1 MNQLAENKMGT
12 RPVGPLLI
20 SMALPM
26 IASMLMQA
34 LYNVVDSIFV
44 SQVSEAAL
52 TAVGLAFP
60 IQNLMIAVG
69 VGTGV
74 GVNALLSKSLGEKN
88 YEQADRAADNGIFLA
103 LVSTVVFMVLGG
115 LFSGTY
121 FRVQNVSQAVGEA
134 GTAYL
139 TIVTVVSIGVFG
151 QTMMEKL
158 LSATG
163 RTMLSMICQMVG
175 AVTNIILDPIMIFG
189 LLGCPAMG
197 VAGAAWAT
205 VIGQCLAFALGL
217 YLQQFH
223 NKEVKL
229 TLRGI
234 FRPHG
239 ATIRRIYGIGF
250 PSIAMMS
257 VGSVMTFCMNQVL
270 LVFSETATAVFGVY
284 FKLQSFVFMPVF
296 GMNNASMSIIAYNYG
311 AHNKKRMLHTY
322 RLTLIAALAIM
333 GVGLACFQIFPSEI
347 FSLFEA
353 SPETMRIGTVALRSI
368 SPCFVVAAV
377 GITNSTLFQAVN
389 RGVYSMILSLLRQ
402 LVALVPAALLISAL
416 THNLDLIWFSFPIAE
431 VFSLFVSLWMLRRVH
446 KTILDP
452 MDAEEPAAQPAAVQP
467 E

>member
-1 MNQLAENKMGT
+1 MGT

-20 SMALPM
+20 GMALPM

-44 SQVSEAAL
+44 SRVSEAAL

-88 YEQADRAADNGIFLA
+88 FEQADRAAENGIFLA
-103 LVSTVVFMVLGG
+103 LASTVVFMVLGG
-115 LFSGTY
+115 LFSGYY
-121 FRVQNVSQAVGEA
+121 FQVQKVSAAVAEA

-139 TIVTVVSIGVFG
+139 SIVTVFSIGVFG
-151 QTMMEKL
+151 QTMLEKL

-189 LLGCPAMG
+189 LLGCPALG

-205 VIGQCLAFALGL
+205 IIGQCLAFVLGL
-217 YLQQFH
+217 YLQKCH
-223 NKEVKL
+223 NKEVNL
-229 TLRGI
+229 RLRGI

-239 ATIRRIYGIGF
+239 ATIRRIYAIGF
-250 PSIAMMS
+250 PSIAMTS

-270 LVFSETATAVFGVY
+270 LIFSETATAVFGVY

-296 GMNNASMSIIAYNYG
+296 GLNNAMVPIISYNYG
-311 AHNKKRMLHTY
+311 AVRPDRMK
-322 RLTLIAALAIM
+322 
-333 GVGLACFQIFPSEI
+333 Q
-347 FSLFEA
+347 
-353 SPETMRIGTVALRSI
+353 TMRLSMLLGEG
-368 SPCFVVAAV
+368 FMVVGFAV
-377 GITNSTLFQAVN
+377 FQ
-389 RGVYSMILSLLRQ
+389 LL
-402 LVALVPAALLISAL
+402 PAALLGLFSASDAMLAIGVPALRIISISFLLAGVAVVCSSVFQAVGQGL
-416 THNLDLIWFSFPIAE
+416 FSLIVSVARQLLVLVWWSFPAAE
-431 VFSLFVSLWMLRRVH
+431 LVSLGLTLLFLNRVSR
-446 KTILDP
+446 TILRPLDEQAARAREQ
-452 MDAEEPAAQPAAVQP
+452 AE
-467 E
+467 

>member
-1 MNQLAENKMGT
+1 MNQLVENKMGT
-12 RPVGPLLI
+12 RPIGPLLI

-88 YEQADRAADNGIFLA
+88 FDQADRAADNGIFLA

-115 LFSGTY
+115 LFSGAY
-121 FRVQNVSQAVGEA
+121 FRMQNVSQAVGEA

-296 GMNNASMSIIAYNYG
+296 GMNNAMVPIISYNYG
-311 AHNKKRMLHTY
+311 ALRPDRMRATM
-322 RLTLIAALAIM
+322 RLSMILGEGFMVIGFAVFQLLPDALLRMFNASESMLAI
-333 GVGLACFQIFPSEI
+333 GVP
-347 FSLFEA
+347 
-353 SPETMRIGTVALRSI
+353 ALRII
-368 SPCFVVAAV
+368 SVSFLLAGVAVVCGSV
-377 GITNSTLFQAVN
+377 FQAVGQGLFSLIVSVA
-389 RGVYSMILSLLRQ
+389 RQLLVLVPLAYLFSLSGNLTAVWWSFPAAELASLALTLFFLLR
-402 LVALVPAALLISAL
+402 VK
-416 THNLDLIWFSFPIAE
+416 
-431 VFSLFVSLWMLRRVH
+431 
-446 KTILDP
+446 KTIIHPLVEK
-452 MDAEEPAAQPAAVQP
+452 ARQAAA
-467 E
+467 

>member
-1 MNQLAENKMGT
+1 MGT
-12 RPVGPLLI
+12 RPIGPLLI
-20 SMALPM
+20 GMALPM

-88 YEQADRAADNGIFLA
+88 FEQADRAADNGIFLA
-103 LVSTVVFMVLGG
+103 LASTVVFMVLGG
-115 LFSGTY
+115 LFSGAY
-121 FRVQNVSQAVGEA
+121 FRVQNVSAAVGEA
-134 GTAYL
+134 GEAYL
-139 TIVTVVSIGVFG
+139 FIVTVFSVGVFG
-151 QTMMEKL
+151 QTMLEKL

-229 TLRGI
+229 TVRGI
-234 FRPHG
+234 LRPHA
-239 ATIRRIYGIGF
+239 ATIRRIYSIGF
-250 PSIAMMS
+250 PSIAMTS

-270 LVFSETATAVFGVY
+270 LIFSETATAVFGVY
-284 FKLQSFVFMPVF
+284 FKLQSFVFMPIF
-296 GMNNASMSIIAYNYG
+296 GLNNAMVPIISYNYG
-311 AHNKKRMLHTY
+311 ALHPDRMKATM
-322 RLTLIAALAIM
+322 RLSMALGEGFMLIGFAVFQLLPGALLGFFNASESMLAI
-333 GVGLACFQIFPSEI
+333 GEP
-347 FSLFEA
+347 
-353 SPETMRIGTVALRSI
+353 ALRII
-368 SPCFVVAAV
+368 SASFLVAGVCVVCGSV
-377 GITNSTLFQAVN
+377 FQAVGQGMFSLIVSVA
-389 RGVYSMILSLLRQ
+389 RQLLVLVPLAYLFSLSGDLEAVWWSFPAAEVVSLLM
-402 LVALVPAALLISAL
+402 
-416 THNLDLIWFSFPIAE
+416 T
-431 VFSLFVSLWMLRRVH
+431 LFFMARVE
-446 KTILDP
+446 KTILHP
-452 MDAEEPAAQPAAVQP
+452 LAQKAREAQA
-467 E
+467 